1 MDARRLALVLAGV
14 ALIGA
19 GCGGSSSSS
28 SSTTSIVTTTSTT
41 TAASTTSSAAA
52 TTSTSAATTSTTAAP
67 KTDLGTFGPLG
78 ANPAVTITLPMR
90 GELPSRSIAAP
101 IEGGLLV
108 AVTGDAESH
117 DSNPSTLAAVGFDG
131 TKRWVRSVDSQVF
144 GVWAA
149 PASSHV
155 TTVLVA
161 LDRNGDFEYHV
172 VSDASG
178 QDVASTPTD
187 LGALTSF
194 VPLAFSPN
202 RLLLGRTP
210 QGGSIPDAL
219 RLYDLATN
227 SVEPVELPSDVL
239 SGTQYAWFG
248 FDDKGEPTVS
258 PDYQRVRAIYRNGS
272 WVDDPSTVNA
282 AVPPTADFT
291 SDDQTLIGHQA
302 TGSMIWPDPQ
312 FTSPGYENSPLVADG
327 DITIAALCTHSDNGI
342 CTAIEL
348 DGINTDTGDVVW
360 TLPGFR
366 MLGAVGNGYA
376 LINDSPALDPD
387 PNKTATLTPGWILI
401 DTRTGKQ
408 VSDDQHWSDSS
419 FFVQGCCDDYS
430 SWVERF
436 GGVVVAQNTDVL
448 RVWLPRAATP
458 ASEHTVSLP

>member
-1 MDARRLALVLAGV
+1 MDARRLSLTVAGV
-14 ALIGA
+14 ALVVA

-28 SSTTSIVTTTSTT
+28 DTTSIVTSTSST
-41 TAASTTSSAAA
+41 TAASTTTSSAAT
-52 TTSTSAATTSTTAAP
+52 TTSTSAATTTTTVAP
-67 KTDLGTFGPLG
+67 KTDFETFGPLG
-78 ANPAVTITLPMR
+78 AKPAVTIALPMR
-90 GELPSRSIAAP
+90 GELPSRAIAAP

-108 AVTGDAESH
+108 AVTADQASQ

-149 PASSHV
+149 PASSHAS
-155 TTVLVA
+155 TVLVA
-161 LDRNGDFEYHV
+161 LDHGGDFEYHI
-172 VSDASG
+172 VSAASG
-178 QDVASTPTD
+178 KDVASTPTD
-187 LGALTSF
+187 LAALTSF
-194 VPLAFSPN
+194 VPLAFSPS

-219 RLYDLATN
+219 RMYDLATN
-227 SVEPVELPSDVL
+227 SVESVALPSDVV
-239 SGTQYAWFG
+239 SGTQYAFFA

-291 SDDQTLIGHQA
+291 SEDQTLIGHQA
-302 TGSMIWPDPQ
+302 TGSVIWPDPQ

-327 DITIAALCTHSDNGI
+327 DITIAAVCTHTDNGS
-342 CTAIEL
+342 CMAMEL
-348 DGINTDTGDVVW
+348 DGIDTNTGDVVW
-360 TLPGFR
+360 SLPGFR
-366 MLGAVGNGYA
+366 TLGAVGDGYA
-376 LINDSPALDPD
+376 LINDSPALE
-387 PNKTATLTPGWILI
+387 PNSTATLTPGWILI

-408 VSDDQHWSDSS
+408 VAADQHWSDSS

-448 RVWLPRAATP
+448 RVWLPRDATP
-458 ASEHTVSLP
+458 ANEHKLSLP